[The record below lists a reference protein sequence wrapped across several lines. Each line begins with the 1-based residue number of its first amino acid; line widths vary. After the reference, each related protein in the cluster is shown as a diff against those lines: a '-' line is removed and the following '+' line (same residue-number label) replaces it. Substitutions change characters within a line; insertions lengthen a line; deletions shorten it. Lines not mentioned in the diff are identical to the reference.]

1 MVAFDHL
8 VIFSNHPALDASDF
22 ENNHQLQAVQ
32 GGEHKDWGTYNHL
45 AFMKNNSYVEWI
57 GIRDQALAETSD
69 NPLIQHTVHASVQH
83 TKGPIQFAL
92 RVENIDTF
100 IDHFEKKGIAY
111 KGPFPGRRVRADGS
125 VLEWRMLFPTY
136 SFDEAPLPFLI
147 EWSGEGN
154 QPTDL
159 SQLNE
164 VTFSRI
170 QLSVNQPMEY
180 KKKLKEIYGLSERT
194 NSLFHLENGEIEVKQ
209 GNNIVAQ
216 FESIRFQKF
225 SS

>member
-1 MVAFDHL
+1 MAN
-8 VIFSNHPALDASDF
+8 VI
-22 ENNHQLQAVQ
+22 
-32 GGEHKDWGTYNHL
+32 
-45 AFMKNNSYVEWI
+45 SYLF
-57 GIRDQALAETSD
+57 IRRS
-69 NPLIQHTVHASVQH
+69 S
-83 TKGPIQFAL
+83 
-92 RVENIDTF
+92 
-100 IDHFEKKGIAY
+100 
-111 KGPFPGRRVRADGS
+111 
-125 VLEWRMLFPTY
+125 
-136 SFDEAPLPFLI
+136 LPFLI

>member
-8 VIFSNHPALDASDF
+8 VILSNDPAKDASAF

-57 GIRDQALAETSD
+57 GIRNQTLAKKSG
-69 NPLIQHTVHASVQH
+69 NPLIQHTVHASEQQ
-83 TKGPIQFAL
+83 TEGPIQFAL
-92 RVENIDTF
+92 RVENIDRF
-100 IDHFEKKGIAY
+100 IDHFETEGIAY

-154 QPTDL
+154 QPTDR
-159 SQLNE
+159 SQINE
-164 VTFSRI
+164 TSFSKVVVFAEHPQEYRK
-170 QLSVNQPMEY
+170 QLKNVYRLP
-180 KKKLKEIYGLSERT
+180 T
-194 NSLFHLENGEIEVKQ
+194 NSKSIFELDNGMIEVKQ
-209 GNNIVAQ
+209 GEQIEGHFNTIQ
-216 FESIRFQKF
+216 F
-225 SS
+225 